1 MRTIN
6 LKATGERIRA
16 KRKALG
22 LTMQDVIDRL
32 YLGSLTAVWKW
43 EKGMCL
49 PTLDNLVNLADIL
62 GCEPMDLIVV
72 TEGAND

>member
-1 MRTIN
+1 MKQIN
-6 LKATGERIRA
+6 LEATGKRIRDS
-16 KRKALG
+16 RKALG

-72 TEGAND
+72 MEVPNG

>member
-43 EKGMCL
+43 EKGICL

-62 GCEPMDLIVV
+62 DCEPMDLIVV
-72 TEGAND
+72 TEGANG

>member
-1 MRTIN
+1 MKQIN
-6 LKATGERIRA
+6 LEATGKRIRDG
-16 KRKALG
+16 RKALG

-49 PTLDNLVNLADIL
+49 PTLDNLVNLAEMF

-72 TEGAND
+72 MEVPNG

>member
-1 MRTIN
+1 MKQIN
-6 LKATGERIRA
+6 LEATGKRIRDS
-16 KRKALG
+16 RKALG

-43 EKGMCL
+43 EKGICL
-49 PTLDNLVNLADIL
+49 PTLDNLVNLAEVF

-72 TEGAND
+72 MEVPNG

>member
-1 MRTIN
+1 MKQIN
-6 LKATGERIRA
+6 LEATGKRIRDS
-16 KRKALG
+16 RKALG

-49 PTLDNLVNLADIL
+49 PTLDNLVNLAEIL
-62 GCEPMDLIVV
+62 ECEPMDLIVV
-72 TEGAND
+72 MEVPNG

>member
-1 MRTIN
+1 MKQIN
-6 LKATGERIRA
+6 LEATGKRIQA

-22 LTMQDVIDRL
+22 MTMQDVIDRL

-49 PTLDNLVNLADIL
+49 PTLDNLVNLAEIL
-62 GCEPMDLIVV
+62 DCEPMDLIVV
-72 TEGAND
+72 MEVQNG

>member
-1 MRTIN
+1 MKQIN
-6 LKATGERIRA
+6 LEATGKRIRDS
-16 KRKALG
+16 RKALG

-49 PTLDNLVNLADIL
+49 PTLDNLVNLAEVL
-62 GCEPMDLIVV
+62 ECEPMDLIVV
-72 TEGAND
+72 MEGPNG

>member
-6 LKATGERIRA
+6 LEATGERIRA
-16 KRKALG
+16 KRMALG
-22 LTMQDVIDRL
+22 MTMQDVIDRL

-49 PTLDNLVNLADIL
+49 PTLDNLVNLAEIL
-62 GCEPMDLIVV
+62 DCEPMDLIVV
-72 TEGAND
+72 MEGPNG

>member
-1 MRTIN
+1 MKTIDVT
-6 LKATGERIRA
+6 ATGRRIRDS
-16 KRKALG
+16 RKALG

-43 EKGMCL
+43 ETGKNL
-49 PTLDNLVNLADIL
+49 PTLDNLVNLAEVF

-72 TEGAND
+72 MEVPNG

>member
-1 MRTIN
+1 MKTIDVT
-6 LKATGERIRA
+6 ATGKRIRDC
-16 KRKALG
+16 RKALG

-32 YLGSLTAVWKW
+32 YLGSPMSVWKW
-43 EKGMCL
+43 ETGKNL

-72 TEGAND
+72 MEVPNG

>member
-1 MRTIN
+1 MKQIN
-6 LKATGERIRA
+6 LEETGRRIQA

-22 LTMQDVIDRL
+22 LTMQDVINRL
-32 YLGSLTAVWKW
+32 YLGSPMSVWKW
-43 EKGMCL
+43 ENGMNL

-72 TEGAND
+72 TEGRND

>member
-49 PTLDNLVNLADIL
+49 PTLDNLVNLAEAF

-72 TEGAND
+72 MEVPND

>member
-1 MRTIN
+1 MKRIN
-6 LKATGERIRA
+6 LEATGKCIQA

-22 LTMQDVIDRL
+22 LTMQDVINRL
-32 YLGSLTAVWKW
+32 YLGSPMSVWKW
-43 EKGMCL
+43 ETGKNL

-72 TEGAND
+72 TEGRND

>member
-1 MRTIN
+1 MKQIN
-6 LKATGERIRA
+6 LEATGKRIRA

-49 PTLDNLVNLADIL
+49 PTLDNLVNLAEVL
-62 GCEPMDLIVV
+62 ECEPMDLIVV
-72 TEGAND
+72 MEGPNG

>member
-1 MRTIN
+1 MKQIN
-6 LKATGERIRA
+6 LEATGKRIQA

-22 LTMQDVIDRL
+22 MTMQDVIDRL

-49 PTLDNLVNLADIL
+49 PTPDNLVNLAEIL
-62 GCEPMDLIVV
+62 DCEPMDLIVV
-72 TEGAND
+72 MEVQNG

>member
-1 MRTIN
+1 MKTIDVT
-6 LKATGERIRA
+6 ATGKRIRDC
-16 KRKALG
+16 RKALG

-43 EKGMCL
+43 EKGICL
-49 PTLDNLVNLADIL
+49 PTLDNLVNLAEIL

-72 TEGAND
+72 MEGRND

>member
-1 MRTIN
+1 MKQIN
-6 LKATGERIRA
+6 LEATGKRIQA

-32 YLGSLTAVWKW
+32 YLGSQMSVWKW
-43 EKGMCL
+43 ETGKNL
-49 PTLDNLVNLADIL
+49 PTLDNLVNLANIL

-72 TEGAND
+72 TEVPNG

>member
-1 MRTIN
+1 MRAIN

-22 LTMQDVIDRL
+22 MTMQDVIDRL
-32 YLGSLTAVWKW
+32 YLGSPMSVWKW
-43 EKGMCL
+43 ETGKNL

-62 GCEPMDLIVV
+62 ECEPMDLIVV